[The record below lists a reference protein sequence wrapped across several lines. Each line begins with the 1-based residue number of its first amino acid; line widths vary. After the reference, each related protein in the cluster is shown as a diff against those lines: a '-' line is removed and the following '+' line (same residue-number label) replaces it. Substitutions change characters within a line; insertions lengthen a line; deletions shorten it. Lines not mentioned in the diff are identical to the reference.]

1 MIGYGDLYGKI
12 YWIWNPNTDTIVRAS
27 VVRFNEGSDYKSDDD
42 VDTKYEAV
50 LTDTISKE
58 EEAMVHTQKSIT
70 LIHPTGR
77 EQQVDLRPDRQ
88 DQPQTQEEQQEEENA
103 VDWFDDHEEIQDKI
117 VVKVP
122 DTTTQLPTP
131 ETTLETTPEVALQ
144 PQPLLDEDQSQR
156 LDNNDLTEI
165 QDKAP
170 VPPDHHL
177 APYTGHAN
185 ENTIQPTTSTLTESM
200 GGSTDQPN
208 EYSTERP
215 RRRNVR
221 YDSDGHYAKLA
232 KGKLPGQSFYTA
244 HLTEPPA
251 PIPPITLALSHIKVE
266 HDIETSRR
274 ADFPKNY
281 RQATRLDNF
290 NDYWLPA
297 MQQQDD
303 SLIAKNV
310 YDLIPKH
317 PGMTVLPSK

>member
-1 MIGYGDLYGKI
+1 
-12 YWIWNPNTDTIVRAS
+12 
-27 VVRFNEGSDYKSDDD
+27 
-42 VDTKYEAV
+42 
-50 LTDTISKE
+50 
-58 EEAMVHTQKSIT
+58 
-70 LIHPTGR
+70 
-77 EQQVDLRPDRQ
+77 
-88 DQPQTQEEQQEEENA
+88 
-103 VDWFDDHEEIQDKI
+103 
-117 VVKVP
+117 
-122 DTTTQLPTP
+122 
-131 ETTLETTPEVALQ
+131 
-144 PQPLLDEDQSQR
+144 
-156 LDNNDLTEI
+156 
-165 QDKAP
+165 
-170 VPPDHHL
+170 
-177 APYTGHAN
+177 
-185 ENTIQPTTSTLTESM
+185 
-200 GGSTDQPN
+200 
-208 EYSTERP
+208 
-215 RRRNVR
+215 
-221 YDSDGHYAKLA
+221 LA